1 MISDRFTNKS
11 VKNSEKHYKTVYKS
25 NLDYYSEQTFKKLEI
40 HVLLQIWTIYGS
52 NVMFQLS
59 TLQI

>member
-1 MISDRFTNKS
+1 MTNDCFTNKS
-11 VKNSEKHYKTVYKS
+11 MKNSEKHYKTVYKS
-25 NLDYYSEQTFKKLEI
+25 NLDYNSEQTFKKLGI

-59 TLQI
+59 TL

>member
-1 MISDRFTNKS
+1 MSNDRFTNKS
-11 VKNSEKHYKTVYKS
+11 MKNSEKHYKTVYKS
-25 NLDYYSEQTFKKLEI
+25 NFDYNSEQTFKKLGI

-59 TLQI
+59 TL